1 MFCSSY
7 PYTVKRLDKLL
18 IKSYLG
24 PLFLTF
30 SIAMF
35 VLLMNFLWKSITEL
49 VGKGLDGFVI
59 LELLFYASAT
69 FVPLA
74 LPLAILLASIMT
86 MGNLGERYELVAMK
100 AAGIPLLRILRAP
113 LFLSLVIALFAFY
126 FSNNIMPVA
135 NLKFKTLFYEV
146 KTKKPAVNIRPNEF
160 YSEIDGYVIRIG
172 SKSKDGKN
180 VSDVLIYDHRN
191 QNKGSIDVTYAKSG
205 SIYGTD
211 NGQFLFFELHNGF
224 SFANDRQTN
233 NNGDINRLL
242 TRVYFKRQVKRFD
255 LSSFAFM
262 QTEKDRYS
270 GDYRMMNLSQLSQQI
285 DTLKFYREKN
295 SNSILEYSQYYLLR
309 YERSKSRQK
318 SSATL
323 SETDFYTCLS
333 QCKPKQHKNIYR
345 EAMDNV
351 RMKKD
356 DAAHINAQY
365 SFDSE
370 YIRRHEIEWHRKFT
384 LSAACVILFF
394 IGAPLGAIIR
404 KGGLG
409 TPVVVSTLAF
419 ITYYVIGVLGEK
431 AALEGAISPGPGMW
445 LSSLIFLPLGIFLTM
460 KSTKDSSLLNVE
472 AWIELLKSFFSNKF
486 LLSNKTKQ

>member
-1 MFCSSY
+1 M
-7 PYTVKRLDKLL
+7 L

-30 SIAMF
+30 SIALF

-49 VGKGLDGFVI
+49 VGKGLDGFII
-59 LELLFYASAT
+59 LKLLFYASAT

-86 MGNLGERYELVAMK
+86 MGNLGEHYELVAIK
-100 AAGIPLLRILRAP
+100 AAGIPLWRILRAP
-113 LFLSLVIALFAFY
+113 LFLSLMIALFAFY

-146 KTKKPAVNIRPNEF
+146 KTKKPAVNIRPDEF
-160 YSEIDGYVIRIG
+160 YSEIDGYVIRVG

-191 QNKGSIDVTYAKSG
+191 QNKGSIDVTYAKNG
-205 SIYGTD
+205 SIYGSD
-211 NGQFLFFELHNGF
+211 NGQFLFFELYDGF
-224 SFANDRQTN
+224 SFVNDQKTDK
-233 NNGDINRLL
+233 NGGLNRLL
-242 TRVYFKRQVKRFD
+242 TRVYFKKQIKRFD

-262 QTEKDRYS
+262 KTEQDRYS
-270 GDYRMMNLSQLSQQI
+270 GDYRMMNLSQLSQQM
-285 DTLKFYREKN
+285 DTLKFYRDQ
-295 SNSILEYSQYYLLR
+295 SIKSGPEYSQYYLHR
-309 YERSKSRQK
+309 YARTKHLLK
-318 SSATL
+318 SSSDL
-323 SETDFYTCLS
+323 SEIDFYTYLS
-333 QCKPKQHKNIYR
+333 RCKPQQHKNIYL

-351 RMKKD
+351 RVKKD
-356 DAAHINAQY
+356 DAAHVNAQY
-365 SFDSE
+365 NFDSE

-384 LSAACVILFF
+384 LSAACIILFF

-431 AALEGAISPGPGMW
+431 AALEGAITPGLGMW

-460 KSTKDSSLLNVE
+460 KSTKDSSLLNIE
-472 AWIELLKSFFSNKF
+472 SWIELLKSFFNPKF
-486 LLSNKTKQ
+486 LFSNKTKP